1 MTESFS
7 GIAQKASAAGAQGMD
22 IAASVVGWLQ
32 NQWPDGLF
40 GIAIAIIVF
49 LALLRIRGWLAGLLK
64 RHESGGPLL
73 RLFGRMVGATS
84 TLFLLL
90 VAFRAGLGVWDGSPT
105 LSLFV
110 SSALVIFGFV
120 QVALWAQ
127 ELTTTLIGDV
137 AAKQSADAQAIAN
150 ASSVLI
156 VFARFVI
163 WSLALLLILDNLG
176 IDVTALMAG
185 LGIGGI
191 AIGLAAQS
199 IFSDLFGSLSIILDR
214 PFVKGDFIVVG
225 DFMGTIE
232 RVGLKTT
239 RIRALSGEQ
248 IVIANSKLLD
258 GVIHNYQRLQ
268 ERRIAFGIGITYET
282 PAALVKEVPQLLKT
296 AVEEARETRFDRAH
310 FKSYG
315 DFALLFEVVYYVLT
329 PDYNR
334 YMDVQQIINENIL
347 DAFAAKGIAFAYPT
361 QTLHLVRASAA

>member
-1 MTESFS
+1 
-7 GIAQKASAAGAQGMD
+7 MD
-22 IAASVVGWLQ
+22 IAASVGGWLQ
-32 NQWPDGLF
+32 KQWPDGVF
-40 GIAIAIIVF
+40 GIGIAVAVF
-49 LALLRIRGWLAGLLK
+49 LVLLRLRGWLAALLK
-64 RHESGGPLL
+64 RHESSGSLL
-73 RLFGRMVGATS
+73 HIFARMLGATS

-90 VAFRAGLGVWDGSPT
+90 VAFRAGLAVWDGSPT
-105 LSLFV
+105 LSLV
-110 SSALVIFGFV
+110 VGSALVIFGFI

-127 ELTTTLIGDV
+127 ELALTLIGDV
-137 AAKQSADAQAIAN
+137 AARQSADAQAIAN

-163 WSLALLLILDNLG
+163 WSLAFLLILDNLG
-176 IDVTALMAG
+176 IDVTALIAG

-214 PFVKGDFIVVG
+214 PFVKGDFIVV
-225 DFMGTIE
+225 DAFMGTIE

-258 GVIHNYQRLQ
+258 GVIHNYQRLH
-268 ERRIAFGIGITYET
+268 ERRVVFGIGITYET
-282 PAALVKEVPQLLKT
+282 PAALVKEVPQLLRT
-296 AVEEARETRFDRAH
+296 AVEDAPETRFDRAH

-315 DFALLFEVVYYVLT
+315 DFALLFEVVYYVKT

-334 YMDVQQIINENIL
+334 YMDVQQIINETIFET
-347 DAFAAKGIAFAYPT
+347 FAAKGIAFAYPT
-361 QTLHLVRASAA
+361 QTLHVVRPNAA